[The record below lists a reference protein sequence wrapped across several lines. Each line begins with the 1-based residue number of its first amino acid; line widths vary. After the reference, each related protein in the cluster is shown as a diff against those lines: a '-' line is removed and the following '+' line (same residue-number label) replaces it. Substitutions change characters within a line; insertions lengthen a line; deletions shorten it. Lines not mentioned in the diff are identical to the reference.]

1 MLTRAGKG
9 RGRGVVQPMGV
20 GDSSAPSIAPSLSQ
34 FGTPTRESA
43 ESSRDSHGKAAET
56 PTPVRSGRYV
66 TSTTPLGENSPPPQ
80 PAPDRY
86 TGDKSRRDKPLAGHF
101 TPDPTVSEDGSDK
114 TVIDKVETD
123 FGLSHGT
130 VTILGK

>member
-34 FGTPTRESA
+34 FGTTPPRESSG
-43 ESSRDSHGKAAET
+43 SSRDSHGKVAET

-66 TSTTPLGENSPPPQ
+66 TSTTPLRENSPPPPQ
-80 PAPDRY
+80 PVSDRY
-86 TGDKSRRDKPLAGHF
+86 NIILRPALTHLSIQSGIQSRDERKP
-101 TPDPTVSEDGSDK
+101 T
-114 TVIDKVETD
+114 
-123 FGLSHGT
+123 
-130 VTILGK
+130 

>member
-9 RGRGVVQPMGV
+9 RGRGVVQPIGV
-20 GDSSAPSIAPSLSQ
+20 GDSSAPNIAPSLSQ
-34 FGTPTRESA
+34 FGTTPTRESA

-66 TSTTPLGENSPPPQ
+66 TSTTPLGENSPSPPPP

-86 TGDKSRRDKPLAGHF
+86 TS
-101 TPDPTVSEDGSDK
+101 
-114 TVIDKVETD
+114 
-123 FGLSHGT
+123 LSLLVHKA
-130 VTILGK
+130 LGGYVVMV